1 MRCKVKGPFLFYFQD
16 LKILVRLYVHT
27 ERKYIKHVKLRYG
40 QTVLTMKNLHHTKLW
55 ETDVFLSP
63 SETKLEF
70 SIEEHCVEPLKNYTS
85 PSFSASTSV
94 RYVFLHVTVESKAS
108 SQKSSFLKALC
119 ENIRYIINTIAK
131 DNPKECAL
139 QLEVVMKDCGLPEY
153 VGLHLQRR
161 NCRLEDATF
170 ILQDIAITN
179 DNALFYCFLIQLII
193 ADLNVLCNNK
203 VVNLKSA
210 QTILESCT
218 RISKNKIPLNCL
230 KKAANVMQYLCRIV
244 YKEESSILLLLH
256 IFYSLF
262 GDDIFFEMV
271 QNNLKDGNKVLDLY
285 KPSSQFDCLDL
296 LKKIYYATVNRSSF
310 RLFQL
315 ISRHLPISE
324 HMAFMETIKKD
335 NLHGGLYESMEES
348 FSFKIMKAMSDCGRK
363 GDLKEV
369 LEFWKAA
376 CALCVHCPKV
386 ILDFT
391 QNAIVSALYV
401 DKKMICFKDVN
412 LLRDVLMEDILFK
425 NPARQTKLLKLLS
438 RNKNTDLQQLFF
450 ELLNQTKHWNLDED
464 KMCQI
469 IQTCLVNSLQNFK
482 IKQGNDRD
490 KVLKNYLHF
499 NRIIDTS
506 YVQEHSII
514 QQKLEDIMI
523 GVMQKCKL
531 RNMILV
537 IPDIE
542 AAQHYADIYQRHLNK
557 ILLDTFTMESLN
569 KTIINIC
576 GGSLPLKVDTR

>member
-1 MRCKVKGPFLFYFQD
+1 MLLYGGDELPMKD
-16 LKILVRLYVHT
+16 LPHT
-27 ERKYIKHVKLRYG
+27 
-40 QTVLTMKNLHHTKLW
+40 QLW
-55 ETDVFLSP
+55 ETDVLP

-70 SIEEHCVEPLKNYTS
+70 SIEEHYGEHQQKYSS

-94 RYVFLHVTVESKAS
+94 SYVFLHVTVESKAS
-108 SQKSSFLKALC
+108 SKKSSFLKALC

-131 DNPKECAL
+131 ENPKECAL
-139 QLEVVMKDCGLPEY
+139 QLEAVMKDCGLPEC
-153 VGLHLQRR
+153 VGLHLLRQ

-179 DNALFYCFLIQLII
+179 DNALFYCFLVQLII
-193 ADLNVLCNNK
+193 ADLYIICNNK
-203 VVNLKSA
+203 VVSLKSA
-210 QTILESCT
+210 QAILESCT
-218 RISKNKIPLNCL
+218 QISRNNIPLHCM

-244 YKEESSILLLLH
+244 YKEESSILLLFH
-256 IFYSLF
+256 ISYSLF
-262 GDDIFFEMV
+262 GDEIFFEMV

-285 KPSSQFDCLDL
+285 KPSSQFDCSDF
-296 LKKIYYATVNRSSF
+296 LKELYYATVNRRSF

-315 ISRHLPISE
+315 ISRHLPISQ

-335 NLHGGLYESMEES
+335 NLHGGLYQSMEES
-348 FSFKIMKAMSDCGRK
+348 FSFKIMKAMSDCGKK

-369 LEFWKAA
+369 LEFWKTA

-401 DKKMICFKDVN
+401 EKKMICFKDIS
-412 LLRDVLMEDILFK
+412 LLRDVLMEDILFT
-425 NPARQTKLLKLLS
+425 NPARQIKLLKLLS

-450 ELLNQTKHWNLDED
+450 QLLNQTKHLNLDED

-469 IQTCLVNSLQNFK
+469 IQTCLVNSLQKFK

-499 NRIIDTS
+499 NRIIGTS
-506 YVQEHSII
+506 YVKKHSII
-514 QQKLEDIMI
+514 QQKLEDIMLS
-523 GVMQKCKL
+523 VMQKCKL
-531 RNMILV
+531 RNMILA

-542 AAQHYADIYQRHLNK
+542 AAQNYADIYQRHINK
-557 ILLDTFTMESLN
+557 ILLDAFTMESLN